1 MTNTNTIAM
10 SKSGTPFSG
19 LGRMIGAELFKLRKR
34 TMTKVLIIILVAV
47 IALVNFLFL
56 AISKLPP
63 IGSGQ
68 GIARIQDYLGLSAAI
83 PFALYLIASFGSV
96 LAIIMAASSMG
107 NEYNWKTIRTA
118 LISSESRFKF
128 LTAKLVSLAILIL
141 AGMLIGVVA
150 GFIMG
155 LVTTGIGG
163 YAYNFSFATGSYF
176 WEQFLQF
183 WRTFFVITPYALLGF
198 LMAIVGR
205 SAMPGISAGI
215 GVQFLE
221 SIITMFMVLAG
232 GWIAKVPDYLL
243 SANVNAITALNNLPQ
258 GFGKEMGNGGTSQT
272 LPSVPHAFLILGIY
286 AMAFLALGYYL
297 FRKRDVTG

>member
-1 MTNTNTIAM
+1 
-10 SKSGTPFSG
+10 
-19 LGRMIGAELFKLRKR
+19 MIGAEFLKLRKR

-47 IALVNFLFL
+47 IALVNFLFM

-155 LVTTGIGG
+155 LITTGIGG

-215 GVQFLE
+215 GVLFLE

-258 GFGKEMGNGGTSQT
+258 GFGKEMGNGGTSQA
-272 LPSVPHAFLILGIY
+272 LPSVPHAFITLGIY

>member
-1 MTNTNTIAM
+1 VTNTNTIAM

-19 LGRMIGAELFKLRKR
+19 LGRMIGTELFKLRKR

-56 AISKLPP
+56 AISKVDLP
-63 IGSGQ
+63 GSGP
-68 GIARIQDYLGLSAAI
+68 GMGNIQDFLGLSAAI

-96 LAIIMAASSMG
+96 LAIILTASSVG

-141 AGMLIGVVA
+141 AGMLIGVVT

-183 WRTFFVITPYALLGF
+183 WRTFFVLTPYALLGF

-215 GVQFLE
+215 GVLFLE

-258 GFGKEMGNGGTSQT
+258 GFGKEMGNGGTSQA
-272 LPSVPHAFLILGIY
+272 LPSVPHAFITLGIY